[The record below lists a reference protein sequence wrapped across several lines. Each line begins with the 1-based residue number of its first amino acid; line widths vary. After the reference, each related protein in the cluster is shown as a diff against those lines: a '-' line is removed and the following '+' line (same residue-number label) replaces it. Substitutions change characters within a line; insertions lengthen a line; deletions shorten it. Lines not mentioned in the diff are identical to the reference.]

1 MKPRSA
7 IKTDLF
13 AFDHH
18 RKKIDTLGD
27 PLAEIESYIDF
38 AALAAEVDRI
48 APRPVSPQGGRPPY
62 PTETM
67 VRILVLKRLYNLS
80 DEQMEYQLLD
90 RMSYKRFCGLA
101 NATNIP
107 DRTTVWT
114 FENRIG
120 EAGAKALFDGVSA
133 QLLKKGFIARGG
145 QIIDATL
152 VPAPK
157 QHTSRGEKALIE
169 QGAMPASWK
178 PAKRRQKD
186 LDATWTK
193 KHGKSHFGY
202 KLSINVDTKYKI
214 IRKIETDTAS
224 THDSQHFD
232 NVFDAANTSRDV
244 YADRGYPSA
253 EREAWLKEN
262 GFRNQIQRKGHRNK
276 PLSDCQQR
284 RNKRIAKTRARAR
297 QVQDGQAV
305 LIDVRS
311 DAEREWVGQVPGAIA
326 VAWKQWPGM
335 VMNADFDAQLRAAV
349 PEGGRAVLLC
359 RSGVRSVAAARRATE
374 LGITAYNILE
384 GFEGDPDSHAQ
395 RGKKGGWRR
404 QGLPW
409 RQG

>member
-13 AFDHH
+13 ADEHH

-38 AALAAEVDRI
+38 AALAAEIDRV
-48 APRPVSPQGGRPPY
+48 APRPVSAQGGRPPY
-62 PTETM
+62 PTDTM

-120 EAGAKALFDGVSA
+120 ELGAKALFDGVST
-133 QLLKKGFIARGG
+133 QLLRKGFIARGG

-157 QHTSRGEKALIE
+157 QHNSRAEKALIE
-169 QGAMPASWK
+169 QDAMPADWK

-186 LDATWTK
+186 IDATWTK
-193 KHGKSHFGY
+193 KHGKSYFGY
-202 KLSINVDTKYKI
+202 KLSINVDKKYKI
-214 IRKIETDTAS
+214 IRKIETGTAS

-232 NVFDAANTSRDV
+232 VVLDVLNTSCDV
-244 YADRGYPSA
+244 YADRGYPSVA
-253 EREAWLKEN
+253 REDWLKGN
-262 GFRNQIQRKGHRNK
+262 GFRNQIQRKGKRNK
-276 PLSDCQQR
+276 PLSECQQR
-284 RNKRIAKTRARAR
+284 RNQRIAKTRARVEHVFAAVEQMGGKLFR
-297 QVQDGQAV
+297 TIGQA
-305 LIDVRS
+305 
-311 DAEREWVGQVPGAIA
+311 
-326 VAWKQWPGM
+326 
-335 VMNADFDAQLRAAV
+335 RANFAMTMM
-349 PEGGRAVLLC
+349 
-359 RSGVRSVAAARRATE
+359 AACYNLKRLVYFQKA
-374 LGITAYNILE
+374 GIKA
-384 GFEGDPDSHAQ
+384 F
-395 RGKKGGWRR
+395 
-404 QGLPW
+404 
-409 RQG
+409 

>member
-13 AFDHH
+13 ADDQH
-18 RKKIDTLGD
+18 RKKIDSLGD

-101 NATNIP
+101 NATNVP

-152 VPAPK
+152 VPAPT
-157 QHTSRGEKALIE
+157 QHTRRGEKELIG
-169 QGAMPASWK
+169 QGAMPAGWK

-186 LDATWTK
+186 LDATSWTK
-193 KHGKSHFGY
+193 KHGKSTFGY
-202 KLSINVDTKYKI
+202 KLSINVDKKYKL
-214 IRKIETDTAS
+214 IRKIETDTAR

-232 NVFDAANTSRDV
+232 DVFDTANTSRDV

-262 GFRNQIQRKGHRNK
+262 GFRNQIQRKGQRNK
-276 PLSDCQQR
+276 PLSECQQR
-284 RNKRIAKTRARAR
+284 RNTRIAKTRARVEHVFGAIEQMGSKLLR
-297 QVQDGQAV
+297 TIGQA
-305 LIDVRS
+305 
-311 DAEREWVGQVPGAIA
+311 
-326 VAWKQWPGM
+326 
-335 VMNADFDAQLRAAV
+335 RANFAMTMM
-349 PEGGRAVLLC
+349 
-359 RSGVRSVAAARRATE
+359 AACYNLKRLVYLQKA
-374 LGITAYNILE
+374 GIEA
-384 GFEGDPDSHAQ
+384 F
-395 RGKKGGWRR
+395 
-404 QGLPW
+404 
-409 RQG
+409 